1 MGFPRQE
8 YWSGLPS
15 TSTGDLPYRG
25 IQPMSPVSLALAGRF
40 FTTGLPKKPF
50 AIHWPLRNKQKVTA
64 LLTLELNIG

>member
-15 TSTGDLPYRG
+15 TSPGDLPYPG
-25 IQPMSPVSLALAGRF
+25 MEPMSPVSPPLAGRF
-40 FTTGLPKKPF
+40 VTTVLPKKPF
-50 AIHWPLRNKQKVTA
+50 AIHWPLRNKQKVTV